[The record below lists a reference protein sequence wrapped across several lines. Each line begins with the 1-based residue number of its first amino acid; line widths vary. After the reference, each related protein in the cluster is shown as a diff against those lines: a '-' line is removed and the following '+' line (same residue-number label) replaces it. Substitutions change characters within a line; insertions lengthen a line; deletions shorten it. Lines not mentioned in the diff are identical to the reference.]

1 MHIKYNNYFFVEVVV
16 IDSIND
22 LSKIN
27 DLAAFQLQLSTK
39 VPKEKRTQN
48 ASTYSTGA
56 DRAIMH
62 VCR

>member
-1 MHIKYNNYFFVEVVV
+1 MHNKYNNIFLVEVAV

-27 DLAAFQLQLSTK
+27 DLKAFQLTK

-48 ASTYSTGA
+48 ASSYSTGA

>member
-1 MHIKYNNYFFVEVVV
+1 MHIKYNNYLFVEVAV

-27 DLAAFQLQLSTK
+27 DLAAFQLSTK